1 MADTVSLLNRFASIT
16 GKHVIKKKKVIAV
29 KVCPLSSSPCHELL
43 TIEDMLI
50 VNAIILLIRL
60 LLLVY

>member
-16 GKHVIKKKKVIAV
+16 GKHVIKKKVIAV
-29 KVCPLSSSPCHELL
+29 KVCPLSSSPCQLL
-43 TIEDMLI
+43 TIKDMLI

>member
-16 GKHVIKKKKVIAV
+16 GKHVIKKKVIAV

-43 TIEDMLI
+43 TIKDMLI